1 MRERLY
7 RTQVLLEPGQQQAL
21 SEIAHQQ
28 GRSISDLL
36 REIVSDYLNQHGGE
50 DLKRERLSAL
60 DRIRSHQTQILERRG
75 GRPLDSASSS
85 SMEKMREERVND
97 LLENTPKDRD

>member
-7 RTQVLLEPGQQQAL
+7 RTQVLLEPSQQQAL

-28 GRSISDLL
+28 GRSLSDLL
-36 REIVSDYLNQHGGE
+36 REIVSEYLDQHGGE
-50 DLKRERLSAL
+50 SLKRERLSAI

-75 GRPLDSASSS
+75 GRPLDAVSSS
-85 SMEKMREERVND
+85 SIEKMREERVND
-97 LLENTPKDRD
+97 ILENAPKNRD